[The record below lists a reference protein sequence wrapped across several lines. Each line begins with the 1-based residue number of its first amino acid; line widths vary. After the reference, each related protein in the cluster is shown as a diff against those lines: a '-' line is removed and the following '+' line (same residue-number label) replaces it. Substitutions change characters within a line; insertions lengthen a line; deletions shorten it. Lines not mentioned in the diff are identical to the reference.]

1 MVQPP
6 GLPTQWQQ
14 PPTAA
19 NDNSDTSKQS
29 KRPGRWSRV
38 VNWFRGRVGTAPRGE
53 QLVQP
58 SLKAQKVAIAQQ
70 EQQGREQLMMIS
82 LHATNGHHIVKPP
95 VVAPS
100 IHRQELQTQLTSLKE
115 RAAAMDV
122 SQRNAYRMMASSNM
136 LRQGNQ
142 PSQPPATQTAS
153 VKPTAPAKN
162 VVSFDAH
169 RPTTLE
175 DHYHRNLQVQ
185 MKYKGQSAI
194 SQATDVAIAEKLTFF
209 QARDVRDGKDT
220 PIAKGDIAAVI
231 AQHSPVVEHHQPEDR
246 KAYGQRVATI
256 ALLKW
261 SQENP
266 LPEPKTPQ
274 GKAQALQVEIAIT
287 ELKKGDYE
295 GYRGSAIREYRKELA
310 RVIGREGTEGVRGMK
325 GAKHDEEISIRLFGA
340 GFGREKIM
348 DAVHRGSVAIVGE
361 SAAVKEGYIRE
372 HVVKPLGQ
380 LKVQQARAQIWQ
392 WKQANGMTNERRLDQ
407 LNLSSAQQNTPS
419 QSTPSPPTPTP
430 PSHTPSR

>member
-6 GLPTQWQQ
+6 VLPTQWQQ

-53 QLVQP
+53 HQVQP
-58 SLKAQKVAIAQQ
+58 SLKAQKIAIAQQ
-70 EQQGREQLMMIS
+70 EQQGREQLMMTS

-95 VVAPS
+95 VAAPS
-100 IHRQELQTQLTSLKE
+100 VHRQELQTQLISLKE
-115 RAAAMDV
+115 RAAVMDA

-142 PSQPPATQTAS
+142 PSQPAATQTAS
-153 VKPTAPAKN
+153 VKPTVTAKN
-162 VVSFDAH
+162 VVNLDVH

-175 DHYHRNLQVQ
+175 DHYHRNLQIQV
-185 MKYKGQSAI
+185 KHKGHSAI

-209 QARDVRDGKDT
+209 QARDVRDDKDT

-231 AQHSPVVEHHQPEDR
+231 ANHSPVVEHHQLEDR

-256 ALLKW
+256 AILKW
-261 SQENP
+261 SQENQP
-266 LPEPKTPQ
+266 PEPKTPQ
-274 GKAQALQVEIAIT
+274 QKAQALQIEMAVT
-287 ELKKGDYE
+287 ELKKDDYE
-295 GYRGSAIREYRKELA
+295 GYRGSAIREYRKELG
-310 RVIGREGTEGVRGMK
+310 RVIGRDGLEAVKGMQ
-325 GAKHDEEISIRLFGA
+325 GAKHDEEISVRLFAA

-361 SAAVKEGYIRE
+361 SVAVKEGYIRE

-407 LNLSSAQQNTPS
+407 LNLSSANPQQQTQN
-419 QSTPSPPTPTP
+419 QAPPTPTP